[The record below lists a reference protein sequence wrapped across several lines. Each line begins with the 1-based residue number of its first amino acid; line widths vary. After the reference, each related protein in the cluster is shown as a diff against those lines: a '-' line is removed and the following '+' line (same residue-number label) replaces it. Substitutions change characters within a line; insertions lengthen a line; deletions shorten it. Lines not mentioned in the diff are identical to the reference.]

1 MKAIKPIL
9 SGLTILTL
17 SGCFTTEPNTVLP
30 GDSNNSSQGT
40 DELSPLATVRL
51 NNLAMDQ
58 ALVSPFT
65 LGVSWQALNM
75 PVAYTWQLLLDGV
88 INQEGDQTQAS
99 VNLTHNAIAPG
110 KHIIKLKLCSNGE
123 CIYSQPVLIN
133 VLASNTNDPGDSGG
147 SDNSGNPDSPDD
159 SGNSGNPDNPDNPD
173 SPDDSGG
180 TGNSGEPDDSENTE
194 SLQYIMDNYF
204 AGEHPSAYLTD
215 DGTLAFYDINR
226 QGQPRVIRNDVQG
239 NLPGMVQ
246 FVQSHAVNPNGNQQN
261 NHPDV
266 VAKRSALLLFT
277 PTSQVEGALQ
287 VEGFLNGQSLGELPM
302 KMPHQLPKSDY
313 ANGDGRPDLT
323 YSKRAFH
330 NILPWN
336 WMQPG
341 LKLVFSDNTN
351 SSELAASNLQFAAPS
366 QLVLHNIRLGMLTT
380 PPVSDNHKLT
390 IEPTLYATD
399 YFQTLPISKL
409 VNAQYQE
416 IQLNRVI
423 VNNGTI
429 YDQVSADDGGVYS
442 GDMRENVAKHQVSTG
457 INLANWG
464 ISSSSNS
471 EDNPQISAR
480 ITMHHAQ
487 GNYQNG
493 VQEHGLSGGAG
504 IGTLY
509 SSQGNE
515 LSHELGH
522 NFGLGHYPGKS
533 GDDVYWAAHHAD
545 SGWGYM
551 GHRHRMRAN
560 VHWFAQ
566 GNGIDVGGIISSEN
580 FKHIYSYN
588 KDAMSGGEIT
598 SAFSKY
604 THHTGYSAN
613 KIQEWFA
620 PKWIADPSLQ
630 SGYKKWE
637 NNQFVAANTQG
648 IYKKPTKVGV
658 PVITL
663 LGGYDPNANT
673 QKAVLYPAFISNYG
687 NVFNLNVP
695 NVATNQ
701 CGIDI
706 QFENGDVETIALQGS
721 RLKSSIINQFQVNI
735 EASRKPTQANL
746 YCFNNGNKNP
756 LAQLSISTDLPNLA
770 PPVIVGEEQGYEQLR
785 TLELA
790 RLENALLQFNSGKQV
805 VLSNELL
812 TIVNAWENTSQLS
825 ASAQVILDEYKAGQD
840 KIKWLTAWVNKQDG
854 NINKTQLTRLLAD
867 LKLSTLTK
875 PAGAAIVSDRNQ
887 ACLSLQA
894 DLTVTVQTGSCDK
907 ENQQWFMDNSGKI
920 HSVQQPQMCL
930 TSSTSGSMV
939 SLCENLAASTWQ
951 VHDDKSIS
959 NNAFSGKCLD
969 FASPD
974 RALMYS
980 CHGNDNQKWS
990 APTVDNQMLM
1000 GVLPGALIEVLIN

>member
-17 SGCFTTEPNTVLP
+17 SGCFTTEPNTPLS
-30 GDSNNSSQGT
+30 GDLNNTDTPSQGT
-40 DELSPLATVRL
+40 DALSPLATVRL

-58 ALVSPFT
+58 ALVNPFT
-65 LGVSWQALNM
+65 LGVSWEALNM
-75 PVAYTWQLLLDGV
+75 PTTYTWQLLLDGDA
-88 INQEGDQTQAS
+88 NQEGDQNQTS
-99 VNLTHNAIAPG
+99 VNLTRNVITPG

-133 VLASNTNDPGDSGG
+133 VMESNTGEPGNPDGSGNSNEPDG
-147 SDNSGNPDSPDD
+147 SDNSG
-159 SGNSGNPDNPDNPD
+159 
-173 SPDDSGG
+173 
-180 TGNSGEPDDSENTE
+180 

-204 AGEHPSAYLTD
+204 AGENPSAYLTD
-215 DGTLAFYDINR
+215 DETLGFYDING
-226 QGQPRVIRNDVQG
+226 QGQTRAIRNDVQG
-239 NLPGMVQ
+239 NLAGMVQ
-246 FVQSHAVNPNGNQQN
+246 FVQSHSVNPNGNQQN

-277 PTSQVEGALQ
+277 PTSSVDGILQ
-287 VEGFLNGQSLGELPM
+287 VEGFLNGHSLGELPM
-302 KMPHQLPKSDY
+302 NMPYQLPKSDY
-313 ANGDGRPDLT
+313 ANGDGRPDLA

-330 NILPWN
+330 SVLPWN

-341 LKLVFSDNTN
+341 LKLVFSNN
-351 SSELAASNLQFAAPS
+351 NNNSELPANNIQFAAPS

-409 VNAQYQE
+409 INAQYQE

-423 VNNGTI
+423 VNSGTI

-471 EDNPQISAR
+471 QDNPQISAR
-480 ITMHHAQ
+480 VTIHHAQ

-493 VQEHGLSGGAG
+493 VQKHGLSGGAG

-522 NFGLGHYPGKS
+522 NYGLGHYPGKS
-533 GDDVYWAAHHAD
+533 GDDVFWAAHHAD
-545 SGWGYM
+545 SGWGYI
-551 GHRHRMRAN
+551 GHRNRMRAN

-566 GNGIDVGGIISSEN
+566 GNGIDVGGITSSEN
-580 FKHIYSYN
+580 FKRIYSYN
-588 KDAMSGGEIT
+588 KDAMSGGEVT

-620 PKWIADPSLQ
+620 PKWIADASQQ

-648 IYKKPTKVGV
+648 KYEKPIKVGV

-663 LGGYDPNANT
+663 LGGYDPSTNA

-687 NVFNLNVP
+687 NVFNLNVN

-706 QFENGDVETIALQGS
+706 QFENGDVDNIALQGS
-721 RLKSSIINQFQVNI
+721 RIKSNIINQFQVNI
-735 EASRKPTQANL
+735 EASRKPVQANL
-746 YCFNNGNKNP
+746 YCFINGNKNP
-756 LAQLSISTDLPNLA
+756 LAQLSISTNLPEIQ
-770 PPVIVGEEQGYEQLR
+770 PPVIVGEEHGFEQLR

-790 RLENALLQFNSGKQV
+790 RLENALLQFNSGQQV

-812 TIVNAWENTSQLS
+812 AIVNAWKNTNHLS
-825 ASAQVILDEYKAGQD
+825 ASAQVILDEYNAQQD
-840 KIKWLTAWVNKQDG
+840 KIKWLTAWVNKQNG
-854 NINKTQLTRLLAD
+854 NINKTELNRLLAD
-867 LKLSTLTK
+867 LELSTLTI
-875 PAGAAIVSDRNQ
+875 PTGSAIVSDRNQ
-887 ACLSLQA
+887 ACLTLQT
-894 DLTVTVQTGSCDK
+894 DLSVTVQTGDCNA
-907 ENQQWFMDNSGKI
+907 ENQQWFMDNTGKI
-920 HSVQQPQMCL
+920 HSAQQPQMCL
-930 TSSTSGSMV
+930 MSSTSGSVV

-951 VHDDKSIS
+951 VHNDKSIG

-990 APTVDNQMLM
+990 VPKVDVQMLM
-1000 GVLPGALIEVLIN
+1000 GVLPGELIEVLVN